1 MEVAM
6 KIEDR
11 IAKDEAEVL
20 KAVRAMIARGALS
33 GVAECVTATMLR
45 HNEMLADLAW
55 KPGVKP

>member
-1 MEVAM
+1 M